1 MRFDHWHVA
10 QTLSRAEPLAE
21 RHLTR
26 QGFLSFCPRFAKLR
40 RHARRVD
47 QVLTPLFPGYLFV
60 RFDPER
66 DQWRC
71 INGTYGVSR
80 LVGPPGGMP
89 QAMPTNAMEALFDRC
104 AQGLVRQ
111 ILPAFTPGQQVR
123 LIAGPFADQLVTI
136 EALDAKQ
143 RVRVLLDI
151 LGQQRPV
158 SVAVGDLA
166 PA

>member
-1 MRFDHWHVA
+1 MRFNYWHVA
-10 QTLSRAEPLAE
+10 QTLSRAEAIAE
-21 RHLTR
+21 THLTR
-26 QGFLSFCPRFAKLR
+26 QGFQSFCPRFRKLR

-47 QVLTPLFPGYLFV
+47 EVLAPLFPGYLFV
-60 RFDPER
+60 RFNPER

-71 INGTYGVSR
+71 INGTFGVSR

-89 QAMPTNAMEALFDRC
+89 QAMPAFAMQALFDRC
-104 AQGLVRQ
+104 EKGVVSR
-111 ILPAFTPGQQVR
+111 ILPTFEPGQQAR
-123 LIAGPFADQLVTI
+123 LVTGPFAEQLVTI

-158 SVAVGDLA
+158 SVAIGDLA